1 MIIRDILT
9 EITADSFAAC
19 GYDRT
24 LGHVTESNR
33 PDLCQFQCNGALAA
47 AKQYKKAPLLIANE
61 IATRL
66 REDKRL
72 ATVTAIAPGFINMN
86 LTDEYLAEIM
96 NKMTADKRLLLPLM
110 QSTEKRTIVVDFGGP
125 NIAKPLHVGHLRS
138 AIIGDSLCRLA
149 RFLGH
154 MVIGDVHL
162 GDWGLQMGLVLAEIE
177 NRLPAL
183 DYFDKSYDG
192 EYPEKTPINIDE
204 LNEIYPAA
212 SLRAKS
218 DAVFAAKA
226 AQATVELQDGRRG
239 YRALWRKICDLSI
252 ADLKKSYDI
261 LGVSFDTWYG
271 ESDSDRY
278 IPQVISILKE
288 KGLLRQSEGAQIVDV
303 ELPED
308 REPMPPIIIVK
319 SNGGDVYGT
328 TDLGTI
334 LQRVGDWQPDEIWY
348 VVDNRQ
354 ALHFKQVFR
363 CAEKSGISAGAVCRH
378 IGFGTMNGADGKPY
392 KTRDGGVMRL
402 SDMISTVTQN
412 AYDKV
417 CQSEIVMDGDQQK
430 AAAQKIGVAALKIGD
445 LINHRTKDY
454 VFDMERFLSS
464 DGKTGPYLQYTSV
477 RINSVLSRA
486 KEEGL
491 QTGAIL
497 APASDTE
504 RELMLSLTS
513 VADVLLRACEE
524 KAPNAICEVLF
535 TITGLF
541 NRFYAENKILVC
553 PDNARRASW
562 LTLLSLTCAMIN
574 TLLEILGISVPEK
587 M

>member
-1 MIIRDILT
+1 MIIRQVLT
-9 EITADSFAAC
+9 EITAEAFDKC

-24 LGHVTESNR
+24 LGYVTESSR

-47 AKQYKKAPLLIANE
+47 AKQYKKAPLLIAAE
-61 IATRL
+61 VAAQIQ
-66 REDKRL
+66 EDSRL
-72 ATVTAIAPGFINMN
+72 AAVTAIAPGFINMN
-86 LTDEYLAEIM
+86 LTDEYVAEIM
-96 NKMTADKRLLLPLM
+96 NRMSADKRLLLPLM
-110 QSTEKRTIVVDFGGP
+110 NNEEKRTIVVDFGGP

-154 MVIGDVHL
+154 TIIGDVHL
-162 GDWGLQMGLVLAEIE
+162 GDWGLQMGLVIAEIE

-183 DYFDKSYDG
+183 VYFDKDYTG
-192 EYPEKTPINIDE
+192 AYPENAPIGIDE

-212 SLRAKS
+212 SLKAKS
-218 DAVFAAKA
+218 DAAFAAKA
-226 AQATVELQDGRRG
+226 AQTTVELQDGRRG
-239 YRALWRKICDLSI
+239 YRALWREICDLSI

-261 LGVSFDTWYG
+261 LGVHFDTWYG
-271 ESDSDRY
+271 ESDSDQY

-288 KGLLRQSEGAQIVDV
+288 KNLLRESEGAQIVDV
-303 ELPED
+303 ELADD

-334 LQRVGDWQPDEIWY
+334 LQRVSDLHPDEIWY

-363 CAEKSGISAGAVCRH
+363 CAEKSGISANAKCLH

-402 SDMISTVTQN
+402 SDMISIVTQN
-412 AYDKV
+412 AHDKV
-417 CQSEIVMDGDQQK
+417 RQSEIIMDEEQQK
-430 AAAQKIGVAALKIGD
+430 TAAQKIGVAALKIGD
-445 LINHRTKDY
+445 MINHRTKDY
-454 VFDMERFLSS
+454 IFDMERFLSS

-491 QTGAIL
+491 LTGTIL

-513 VADVLLRACEE
+513 VADVLLRAYEE
-524 KAPNAICEVLF
+524 KIPNAVCEILF

-541 NRFYAENKILVC
+541 NRFYAENKILSC
-553 PDNARRASW
+553 PDSNQRASW
-562 LTLLSLTCAMIN
+562 LVLLSLTCAMIN
-574 TLLEILGISVPEK
+574 TLLEILGIEVPEK

>member
-1 MIIRDILT
+1 MIIRQVLT
-9 EITADSFAAC
+9 EITAAAFDKC

-24 LGHVTESNR
+24 LGYVTESSR

-47 AKQYKKAPLLIANE
+47 AKQYKKAPLLIAAE
-61 IATRL
+61 VAAQL
-66 REDKRL
+66 QEDSRL
-72 ATVTAIAPGFINMN
+72 AAVTAIAPGFINMN
-86 LTDEYLAEIM
+86 LTDEYTAEIM
-96 NKMTADKRLLLPLM
+96 NRMSADKRLLLPLM
-110 QSTEKRTIVVDFGGP
+110 NNAEKRTIVVDFGGP

-154 MVIGDVHL
+154 TIIGDVHL
-162 GDWGLQMGLVLAEIE
+162 GDWGLQMGLVIAEIE

-183 DYFDKSYDG
+183 VYFDKDYTG
-192 EYPEKTPINIDE
+192 AYPENAPIGIDE
-204 LNEIYPAA
+204 LNEIYPTA
-212 SLRAKS
+212 SLKAKS
-218 DAVFAAKA
+218 DAAFAAKA
-226 AQATVELQDGRRG
+226 AQTTVELQDGRRG
-239 YRALWRKICDLSI
+239 YRALWREICDLSI

-261 LGVSFDTWYG
+261 LGVHFDTWYG
-271 ESDSDRY
+271 ESDSDQY

-288 KGLLRQSEGAQIVDV
+288 KNLLRESEGAQIVDV
-303 ELPED
+303 ELADD

-334 LQRVGDWQPDEIWY
+334 LQRVSDLHPDEIWY

-363 CAEKSGISAGAVCRH
+363 CAEKSGISANAKCLH

-402 SDMISTVTQN
+402 SDMISIVTQN
-412 AYDKV
+412 AHDKV
-417 CQSEIVMDGDQQK
+417 RQSEIIMDEEQQK
-430 AAAQKIGVAALKIGD
+430 TAAQKIGVAALKIGD
-445 LINHRTKDY
+445 MINHRTKDY
-454 VFDMERFLSS
+454 IFDMERFLSS

-491 QTGAIL
+491 LTDAIL
-497 APASDTE
+497 PPASDTE

-513 VADVLLRACEE
+513 VADVLLRAYEE
-524 KAPNAICEVLF
+524 KIPNAVCEILF

-541 NRFYAENKILVC
+541 NRFYAENKILSC
-553 PDNARRASW
+553 PDSNQRASW
-562 LTLLSLTCAMIN
+562 LSLLSLTCAMIN
-574 TLLEILGISVPEK
+574 TLLEILGIEVPEK